1 LVKEGLGMNTAVVKA
16 VCRSEERSE
25 PKKNVGRGELR
36 AGWGLIGD
44 SHAGPPRSGRWQISV
59 LAWEYVERLYRDAGV
74 EAVPGSFA
82 ENLTTEGLDT
92 ATLQVGDRLQ
102 IGEQVVLSVEQL
114 GKPPDIA
121 HTYSFQGHSLLP
133 THGVFCAVLS
143 GGIVAAGD
151 TIVILPGASVADGV
165 GQG

>member
-1 LVKEGLGMNTAVVKA
+1 MNTAVVKA
-16 VCRSEERSE
+16 VCRSDERSE
-25 PKKNVGRGELR
+25 PKINVGRGELR

-59 LAWEYVERLYRDAGV
+59 LAWEYVERLHRDAGV
-74 EAVPGSFA
+74 EAVPGGFA

-92 ATLQVGDRLQ
+92 VTLQVGDRLQ

-121 HTYSFQGHSLLP
+121 HTYSFQGYSLLP
-133 THGVFCAVLS
+133 THGVFCGVLS
-143 GGIVAAGD
+143 GGTVAAGD